1 MEIASNFLTSMGW
14 EYKERYIIDPSS
26 RKGFD
31 LLAVKDNIG
40 YLFEVKITEPSF
52 RNKAIKRA
60 MDEIRKQ
67 AYKMYREFIDTL
79 YPKIGYIGF
88 IVITFHYSWRSLN
101 EYKVYFWV
109 ERYEER

>member
-1 MEIASNFLTSMGW
+1 
-14 EYKERYIIDPSS
+14 
-26 RKGFD
+26 
-31 LLAVKDNIG
+31 
-40 YLFEVKITEPSF
+40 
-52 RNKAIKRA
+52 

-67 AYKMYREFIDTL
+67 AYKMYREFIDIL

>member
-1 MEIASNFLTSMGW
+1 
-14 EYKERYIIDPSS
+14 
-26 RKGFD
+26 
-31 LLAVKDNIG
+31 
-40 YLFEVKITEPSF
+40 VKITEPSF

-67 AYKMYREFIDTL
+67 AYKMYREFIDIL